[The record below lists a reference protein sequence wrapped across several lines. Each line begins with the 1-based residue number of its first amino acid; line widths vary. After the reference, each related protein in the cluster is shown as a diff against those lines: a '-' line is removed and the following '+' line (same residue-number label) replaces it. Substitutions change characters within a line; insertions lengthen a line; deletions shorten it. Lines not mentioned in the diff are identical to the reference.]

1 LRHHLI
7 PAVSLHET
15 FIHRQ
20 PCGASRLWRRDF
32 CVPLKTG
39 RHWRQSSA
47 GRQLWSWGRG
57 KNIKNVHSQ
66 KFSKLKLYQYNKS
79 KIIRKQKHKRLPYI
93 TSFIPQNH
101 EHLPFPLPHSFL
113 KIISTYNISTSFIFS
128 KSSQSIHHTLIHFHK
143 IITTNH
149 VIISFIPLNHNHLSY
164 FTSSVF
170 RNHNSQYVITSS
182 ILHPKAKQPNKTKK
196 KQTKQRTTQRT
207 KQ

>member
-1 LRHHLI
+1 M
-7 PAVSLHET
+7 
-15 FIHRQ
+15 
-20 PCGASRLWRRDF
+20 
-32 CVPLKTG
+32 
-39 RHWRQSSA
+39 
-47 GRQLWSWGRG
+47 
-57 KNIKNVHSQ
+57 
-66 KFSKLKLYQYNKS
+66 S

-101 EHLPFPLPHSFL
+101 KHLPFPLPHSFL
-113 KIISTYNISTSFIFS
+113 KIISTDNISVSTSFIFS

-170 RNHNSQYVITSS
+170 RNHNSQYIITSS

-196 KQTKQRTTQRT
+196 TDQAKNNTKNKTIDQQ
-207 KQ
+207 

>member
-1 LRHHLI
+1 MHTYIPPPQGHHT
-7 PAVSLHET
+7 PP
-15 FIHRQ
+15 Q
-20 PCGASRLWRRDF
+20 
-32 CVPLKTG
+32 
-39 RHWRQSSA
+39 
-47 GRQLWSWGRG
+47 
-57 KNIKNVHSQ
+57 KNIKKVHSQ

-128 KSSQSIHHTLIHFHK
+128 KSSQSIHHTPIHFHK

-196 KQTKQRTTQRT
+196 KQTKQRITQRT

>member
-1 LRHHLI
+1 M
-7 PAVSLHET
+7 
-15 FIHRQ
+15 
-20 PCGASRLWRRDF
+20 
-32 CVPLKTG
+32 
-39 RHWRQSSA
+39 
-47 GRQLWSWGRG
+47 
-57 KNIKNVHSQ
+57 
-66 KFSKLKLYQYNKS
+66 S

-101 EHLPFPLPHSFL
+101 KHLPFPLPHSFL
-113 KIISTYNISTSFIFS
+113 KIISTYNISVSTSFIFS

-196 KQTKQRTTQRT
+196 NRPSKEQHKEQNNRPTIKINS
-207 KQ
+207 

>member
-1 LRHHLI
+1 M
-7 PAVSLHET
+7 
-15 FIHRQ
+15 
-20 PCGASRLWRRDF
+20 
-32 CVPLKTG
+32 
-39 RHWRQSSA
+39 
-47 GRQLWSWGRG
+47 
-57 KNIKNVHSQ
+57 
-66 KFSKLKLYQYNKS
+66 S

-101 EHLPFPLPHSFL
+101 KHLPFPLPHSFL
-113 KIISTYNISTSFIFS
+113 KIISTYNISVSTSFIFS

-170 RNHNSQYVITSS
+170 RNHNSQYIITSS

-196 KQTKQRTTQRT
+196 TDQAKNNTKNKTIDQQ
-207 KQ
+207 

>member
-1 LRHHLI
+1 M
-7 PAVSLHET
+7 
-15 FIHRQ
+15 
-20 PCGASRLWRRDF
+20 
-32 CVPLKTG
+32 
-39 RHWRQSSA
+39 
-47 GRQLWSWGRG
+47 
-57 KNIKNVHSQ
+57 
-66 KFSKLKLYQYNKS
+66 S

-149 VIISFIPLNHNHLSY
+149 VIISFIPLSITTYH
-164 FTSSVF
+164 TSPHPF
-170 RNHNSQYVITSS
+170 LEIITVNTS
-182 ILHPKAKQPNKTKK
+182 LPHPFYIQKQNNQTKPK
-196 KQTKQRTTQRT
+196 EKQTKQRTTQRT

>member
-1 LRHHLI
+1 MLKRY
-7 PAVSLHET
+7 
-15 FIHRQ
+15 IHR
-20 PCGASRLWRRDF
+20 SFLNSNY
-32 CVPLKTG
+32 
-39 RHWRQSSA
+39 SSIT
-47 GRQLWSWGRG
+47 S
-57 KNIKNVHSQ
+57 
-66 KFSKLKLYQYNKS
+66 S

-101 EHLPFPLPHSFL
+101 KHLPFPLPHSFL

-170 RNHNSQYVITSS
+170 RNHNSQYIITSS

-196 KQTKQRTTQRT
+196 NRPSKEQHKEQNNRPTIKINS
-207 KQ
+207 